1 MPEYLTHT
9 SQTVNFVLP
18 FALYFISKRYKAKI
32 EDPPPQDSTV
42 DHDTFVMYNPEE
54 NRSISI
60 QRIPSTRMSHIT
72 NHSKLEHPGD
82 IDMASFSLDQKA
94 KDVSTQQ
101 PIIPDIILTDTNHSS
116 HHSLPYTSNNVE
128 GNLLQIPSSIPHA
141 NNTSDSNK
149 MWPTDSFA
157 QESDHYRIPFDSSNT
172 ATLDHREKQGGSSCE
187 EYTRQPR
194 SRGPSVTLSI
204 ETGYTSSHIRSR
216 HSGSMSPT
224 QSLAIVT
231 VDPNSPS
238 SLRTA
243 SHVSPTPSHINPYP
257 IFRDV
262 QLKGRFQAF
271 PALGS
276 VKSFLLA
283 ILAFTL
289 ITLAVIFTIIYDFV
303 LLGQGINVYES

>member
-1 MPEYLTHT
+1 L
-9 SQTVNFVLP
+9 QTVNFVLP

-32 EDPPPQDSTV
+32 EDPPQHDSAV

-60 QRIPSTRMSHIT
+60 QRIPSTHVSHAT
-72 NHSKLEHPGD
+72 NHSKVEQPSDLDVPT
-82 IDMASFSLDQKA
+82 FSLDQKA
-94 KDVSTQQ
+94 TEISSQS
-101 PIIPDIILTDTNHSS
+101 PIIPDIILTDTNRSDHR
-116 HHSLPYTSNNVE
+116 SLPYTSSNVE

-141 NNTSDSNK
+141 NNSSESTKVSSTDWTS
-149 MWPTDSFA
+149 
-157 QESDHYRIPFDSSNT
+157 QGSDRHQIHFNT
-172 ATLDHREKQGGSSCE
+172 ATLDHKENQRESAHE
-187 EYTRQPR
+187 EYIRQPR

-204 ETGYTSSHIRSR
+204 ETGYTSSHVRSR
-216 HSGSMSPT
+216 RSGSVSPT

-243 SHVSPTPSHINPYP
+243 SCMSATASHSNAFTMFKDIP
-257 IFRDV
+257 
-262 QLKGRFQAF
+262 LKGKFQAF

-303 LLGQGINVYES
+303 LLGEGINVYES

>member
-1 MPEYLTHT
+1 
-9 SQTVNFVLP
+9 
-18 FALYFISKRYKAKI
+18 
-32 EDPPPQDSTV
+32 V

-72 NHSKLEHPGD
+72 NHSKFEHPGD
-82 IDMASFSLDQKA
+82 IDMASFSIDQKA
-94 KDVSTQQ
+94 TDISTQQ
-101 PIIPDIILTDTNHSS
+101 PVIPDIILTDTNHSS
-116 HHSLPYTSNNVE
+116 HHSLPYISNNVE
-128 GNLLQIPSSIPHA
+128 GNFLQIPSSIPHA
-141 NNTSDSNK
+141 NNTSESNK
-149 MWPTDSFA
+149 MWPIDSLA

-172 ATLDHREKQGGSSCE
+172 ATLDHREKQGGSSSE

-243 SHVSPTPSHINPYP
+243 SHVSPTESHINPYP

-271 PALGS
+271 PTLGS

-289 ITLAVIFTIIYDFV
+289 ITLAVVFTIIYDFV